1 MPRKHKTHSSIKS
14 LIRDKVSIQNK
25 KKLKSKSIVSLVS
38 LTVISL
44 ALFIT
49 YLIYQFLS
57 IQTNQSISS
66 ESINRLLVQ
75 KDSVQT
81 TLVVIE
87 ANEPFKIQGAWYIVD
102 NKRNSSGFVYYIPP
116 GIYMRDYLNKV
127 GEYISTGELKYIG
140 DSISQQRAIE
150 YSIWQLGNLTG
161 IVPDSYIWVTY
172 DSLKHYS
179 KLYSDISDYSLDQFK
194 DMYINKDIFSIQ
206 AYTINSYFSKVNFL
220 TNILNNDE
228 YREYIGKLDTNLSH
242 IQLSNRIK
250 DIKTALQTPGMYM
263 LDLTQPWATNV
274 QLASNGRE
282 VSVINYFEVDSRLE
296 NVVLNLKGREIEKEQ
311 VKVEVYNASDITGL
325 ASRYYRKFENSG
337 LEVVR
342 YENAPNQL
350 DKTTVFIPNIEKYK
364 NSFELLKKLIVV
376 DINIVEGRPDFMTTG
391 DIIVILGKDMKTEA
405 LWQ

>member
-1 MPRKHKTHSSIKS
+1 MPKKHKIYSPIKS
-14 LIRDKVSIQNK
+14 LVRDKVSIQNK
-25 KKLKSKSIVSLVS
+25 KKLKSKLIVSFV
-38 LTVISL
+38 
-44 ALFIT
+44 LFIAILFILT
-49 YLIYQFLS
+49 SIYFAYQFIS
-57 IQTNQSISS
+57 IQPIRSISS
-66 ESINRLLVQ
+66 ESVNRLLVQ
-75 KDSVQT
+75 KDSVET

-87 ANEPFKIQGAWYIVD
+87 ANEPFKIQGAWYIID
-102 NKRNSSGFVYYIPP
+102 NKRNSGGFVYYIPP

-127 GEYISTGELKYIG
+127 GEYISTGELKYVG
-140 DSISQQRAIE
+140 DSISNQRAVE
-150 YSIWQLGNLTG
+150 YSIWQLNNLTG

-172 DSLKHYS
+172 ESLKHYS
-179 KLYSDISDYSLDQFK
+179 NLYSDISDYSLDQFK
-194 DMYINKDIFSIQ
+194 DIYINKDNLSIQ

-220 TNILNNDE
+220 TNILNIDE

-242 IQLSNRIK
+242 LQLLDRIK
-250 DIKTALQTPGMYM
+250 NVKTALQKPGMYM

-282 VSVINYFEVDSRLE
+282 VSVINYLEVDSRLE

-311 VKVEVYNASDITGL
+311 VKVEIFNASDITGL
-325 ASRYYRKFENSG
+325 AGRYYRKFENSG

-342 YENAPNQL
+342 YENAPNQI
-350 DKTTVFIPNIEKYK
+350 DKTTVYIPNINRYK

-376 DINIVEGRPDFMTTG
+376 DIDIVEGRPDFMTTG